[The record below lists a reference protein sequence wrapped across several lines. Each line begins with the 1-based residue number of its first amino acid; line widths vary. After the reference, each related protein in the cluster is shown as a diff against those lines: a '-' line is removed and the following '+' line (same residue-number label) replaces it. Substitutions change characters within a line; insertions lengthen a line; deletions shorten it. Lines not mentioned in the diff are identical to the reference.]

1 MESMKQTII
10 KTGQKSKILTTVWRK
25 FRYKFLLTPM
35 QRALEQFYA
44 DGGEDIRYN
53 YDIFKEDIIF
63 DVGGYKGV
71 WTEAFANKECKIY
84 VFEPSKANY
93 EIIIKK
99 FEGKDNIKVY
109 PYGLDKYSHQSMLS
123 CEDLGASQYHNSG
136 QVEEAKFVDILSFMN
151 NENINTVKL
160 MKLNIEGGEYDIL
173 EYLIKTGNITRF
185 ENLQIQFHDIP
196 EINGKQ
202 RMIKIQ
208 NELQKT
214 HELEWAYRPFIH
226 ESWKIKK

>member
-1 MESMKQTII
+1 
-10 KTGQKSKILTTVWRK
+10 
-25 FRYKFLLTPM
+25 
-35 QRALEQFYA
+35 
-44 DGGEDIRYN
+44 
-53 YDIFKEDIIF
+53 
-63 DVGGYKGV
+63 
-71 WTEAFANKECKIY
+71 
-84 VFEPSKANY
+84 
-93 EIIIKK
+93 
-99 FEGKDNIKVY
+99 
-109 PYGLDKYSHQSMLS
+109 
-123 CEDLGASQYHNSG
+123 
-136 QVEEAKFVDILSFMN
+136 MN

-196 EINGKQ
+196 EINGEQ